1 MNRRFLPLTIGSLL
15 LALGCGGNDGPG
27 GNEGAAGPSIATLV
41 VTTTSLPNA
50 APTVAYT
57 QTLMATG
64 GDGSYT
70 WSLTVG
76 SLPTGLSL
84 NASTGLISGTPT
96 GASSTFTVQNA
107 SGDGQTA
114 TQELTITVNATL
126 AVTTISL
133 SNSAQTVAYSQTLT
147 ATGGDA
153 NYTWSVT
160 VGSLPT
166 GLSLNGSNGQIS
178 GTPTVHETRDFTV
191 RVVSGDGQSAT
202 HALSITVSPLVL
214 VSKIAFTSFRDVNVE
229 IYVMDADGLNQ
240 VNLTNTGGGEF
251 APAWSPDG
259 SKIAFYSSR
268 DGISGEIYVMDADG
282 LNLMRLTNFF
292 GLDHNPD
299 WSPDGSKIAFDR
311 SLAGNLEI
319 YVMDADGLNQVN
331 LTNNAAGDSSPSW
344 SPDGSKIAFYSSRD
358 ATTEIYV
365 MNADGSNQVNLTNN
379 AGGNFTPAWSPDGS
393 KIAFGSFRDGNSE
406 IYVMDAD
413 GLNPMNLTNN
423 ARDDGGPDW
432 SPDGSK
438 IVFSSNRDSADQ
450 AHDIYVMDADG
461 SNPMRLTNN
470 AAGDSRPSWAL
481 VPDVLLP

>member
-27 GNEGAAGPSIATLV
+27 GNEGATGPSIATLV

-84 NASTGLISGTPT
+84 NASTGLISGTNPT

-282 LNLMRLTNFF
+282 LN
-292 GLDHNPD
+292 
-299 WSPDGSKIAFDR
+299 
-311 SLAGNLEI
+311 
-319 YVMDADGLNQVN
+319 QVN
-331 LTNNAAGDSSPSW
+331 LTNNAAGDSSPS
-344 SPDGSKIAFYSSRD
+344 
-358 ATTEIYV
+358 
-365 MNADGSNQVNLTNN
+365 
-379 AGGNFTPAWSPDGS
+379 WSPDGS